1 MKFISLLF
9 GIIWIGCASHLQ
21 AQPITPQ
28 TTTKIRGRVLDA
40 KTNQALPFANIAI
53 VGTRFG
59 TQADDRGNY
68 VLETKEKNI
77 KLQATIVGYMP
88 EVKTIPAGVEITV
101 NFRLKSQINELQA
114 ATVKGKKERY
124 RNKDN
129 PAVELIRKVIDH
141 KAQNRKEGAAY
152 FQYEKYEKLQMDLS
166 NVTEKFRNKRSL
178 RKFDFIFNYLDT
190 SEVTGKVNLPLYLKE
205 NLSDV
210 YYRKEPKKL
219 REYVKA
225 EKMTSLGGYI
235 DNNGIASYLDV
246 LYQEINIYDNN
257 IGILGTEYAGPVN
270 PVAPNLYKFVLLDTL
285 NFHGTKCV
293 KLGFAPRNQTDML
306 FLGDML
312 IALDSSYAIRRVQ
325 MGFSKEVNI
334 NFVNDLR
341 ITQEFDPVKT
351 EGDSLA
357 NGGQMLSQ
365 DELIIEFNLLKQDN
379 RMGLYG
385 RRSVSYQKYVLNQ
398 PIEERF
404 FDGAAKVTKLPEA
417 QKRDDN
423 FWEKS
428 RHSQLSKQESGIYQ
442 MVDSVQKVPA
452 FRRVMNVATL
462 LLSGWKP
469 GRFFEIGPVNAFYSF
484 NTVEGLRLRFGGR
497 TAVAWNP
504 RFVAEVYGAYG
515 LRDERFKY
523 FTALNY
529 SLTDRSVYEYPVKR
543 LRATA
548 VSEIKIPGQELQFV
562 NEDNFLLSF
571 KRGVNNKMT
580 YNQTFTFDYLNESA
594 SGFAINLVFK
604 YLKQSTGGALKFE
617 SLNSDGSVTDQS
629 SITSSELITFLRY
642 APNEK
647 FYQGRDYRIPIVNEY
662 PIIELQHVWGLK
674 GVFNSQY
681 GYHNLRGKIYKRFFM
696 PPLGNLDLY
705 LEGGKIFGSVP
716 FPLLT
721 IHRANQTYSYQPEA
735 YNLMNFMEFIS
746 DHYASISIEHNFN
759 GLLFNRIPL
768 LRKLDWREEV
778 VFKAMW
784 GGLSDANGPS
794 VANGLMRFPVDVD
807 GNPVSFTLDHRPY
820 IEAGVGIANVFK
832 LFRVYLVKRLTYLE
846 KPNVASG
853 FAIRTRVRFDF

>member
-1 MKFISLLF
+1 MKLFYSLIVSISCLLVSLE
-9 GIIWIGCASHLQ
+9 AL
-21 AQPITPQ
+21 AQPTLSQPL
-28 TTTKIRGRVLDA
+28 TKVRGRVLDA
-40 KTNQALPFANIAI
+40 KTSQPLPFANITI

-59 TQADDRGNY
+59 TQADINGNFSI
-68 VLETKEKNI
+68 ETRERNI
-77 KLQATIVGYMP
+77 KLQATMVGYLP
-88 EVKTIPAGVEITV
+88 DVKPVPAGVEITV
-101 NFRLKSQINELQA
+101 NFRLRSQANELKEA
-114 ATVKGKKERY
+114 VVKGKKERY

-129 PAVELIRKVIDH
+129 PAVELIRRVIANKD
-141 KAQNRKEGAAY
+141 QNRKEGFDFY
-152 FQYEKYEKLQMDLS
+152 QYEKYEKLQMDLS
-166 NVTEKFRNKRSL
+166 NVSEKFRNKRSL

-190 SEVTGKVNLPLYLKE
+190 SEVSGKVNLPLYLKE
-205 NLSDV
+205 SLADV

-219 REYVKA
+219 REYVKG
-225 EKMTSLGGYI
+225 EKMTGLGGYI

-270 PVAPNLYKFVLLDTL
+270 PLAPNLYKFVLLDTL
-285 NFHGTKCV
+285 KFHNTKCV
-293 KLGFAPRNQTDML
+293 RLGFAPRNQTDML

-312 IALDSSYAIRRVQ
+312 IALDSTYAIRQVQ

-341 ITQEFDPVKT
+341 ITQEFDPVEQKQ
-351 EGDSLA
+351 
-357 NGGQMLSQ
+357 QMLSH

-385 RRSVSYQKYVLNQ
+385 RRSVSYQKYQLNQ
-398 PIEERF
+398 PIEEKYF
-404 FDGAAKVTKLPEA
+404 EGIAKVTKLPTATKQDESYWLNARHEA
-417 QKRDDN
+417 LSDK
-423 FWEKS
+423 EK
-428 RHSQLSKQESGIYQ
+428 GIYQ
-442 MVDSVQKVPA
+442 MVDSVQNIPA

-469 GRFFEIGPVNAFYSF
+469 GSFFEIGPVNSFYSF
-484 NTVEGLRLRFGGR
+484 NPIEGFRPRFGGR

-515 LRDERFKY
+515 FKDQRFKY
-523 FTALNY
+523 FAALNY
-529 SLTDRSVYEYPVKR
+529 SFTERSVYEYPVKR

-548 VSEIKIPGQELQFV
+548 VNEVKIPGQELQFV

-580 YNQTFTFDYLNESA
+580 YNQSLALEYLNESA
-594 SGFAINLVFK
+594 SGFNFSFTFK
-604 YLKQSTGGALKFE
+604 YLKQSPGGAFRFE
-617 SLNSDGSVTDQS
+617 MPKPDGSMS
-629 SITSSELITFLRY
+629 YEPSITSSEFITYIRY
-642 APNEK
+642 SPNEK

-662 PIIELQHVWGLK
+662 PVIELQHVLGLK
-674 GVFNSQY
+674 GVFGSQY
-681 GYHNLRGKIYKRFFM
+681 GYHNLRGKLYKRFFL

-705 LEGGKIFGSVP
+705 LEGGKVFGTLP
-716 FPLLT
+716 YPLLT
-721 IHRANQTYSYQPEA
+721 IHRANQSYSYQPEA
-735 YNLMNFMEFIS
+735 YNLMNFMEFVS
-746 DHYASISIEHNFN
+746 DYYASISIEHNFN

-784 GGLSDANGPS
+784 GGLSQANMPTTT
-794 VANGLMRFPVDVD
+794 NGLLRFPVDTD
-807 GNPVSFTLDHRPY
+807 GNPVTFTLDQRPY